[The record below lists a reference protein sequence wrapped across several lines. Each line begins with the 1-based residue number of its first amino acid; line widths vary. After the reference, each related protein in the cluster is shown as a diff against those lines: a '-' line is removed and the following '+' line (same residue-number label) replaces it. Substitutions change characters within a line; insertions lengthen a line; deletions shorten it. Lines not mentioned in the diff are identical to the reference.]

1 MKLDEIPASAV
12 RSAVEI
18 YLGVAYPGAS
28 RWRAPVI
35 DLGGGK
41 NAVDLLARFDDE
53 SDKTR
58 DHPEVRYVLRLGNSR
73 YPHMKLVLEES
84 VLEDEFAFAVDTHDD
99 LKVSPKAPDYER
111 WNAVRAHNR
120 AVAEKIEQAWR
131 EQKIPTLADIKHLL
145 GKVERLTEASRSVL
159 VVDDDPGIRDAIKA
173 LLERAGLRV
182 RTAVNG
188 KVALQLV
195 AEEQPNLILMDYQM
209 PEMDGATACEALKAD
224 PKTASIPVLLA
235 TRAQVDLAS
244 LTFADGFLVKPYRQD
259 VLFLLV
265 RKLLA

>member
-1 MKLDEIPASAV
+1 MLKSPLTTTTAA
-12 RSAVEI
+12 
-18 YLGVAYPGAS
+18 
-28 RWRAPVI
+28 
-35 DLGGGK
+35 
-41 NAVDLLARFDDE
+41 
-53 SDKTR
+53 
-58 DHPEVRYVLRLGNSR
+58 
-73 YPHMKLVLEES
+73 
-84 VLEDEFAFAVDTHDD
+84 AVDTHDD
-99 LKVSPKAPDYER
+99 LKVSPTAPDYER

-120 AVAEKIEQAWR
+120 GVAEQIEQAWR

-145 GKVERLTEASRSVL
+145 GKVERLTESSRSVL
-159 VVDDDPGIRDAIKA
+159 VVDDDAGIREAIQA

-188 KVALQLV
+188 KVALDMV
-195 AEEQPNLILMDYQM
+195 AEERPNLILMDYQM

-224 PKTASIPVLLA
+224 PETASIPVLLA
-235 TRAQVDLAS
+235 TRAQVDLES